1 MTNPIRILIAD
12 DHPIVGDSLS
22 IMLGTVEGF
31 EVVGMAINGWQVLQ
45 QLETEQVDVVLTDLH
60 MPVLNGID
68 LSLKIQEQ
76 HPNVRVIILT
86 MSEEAHSIREAL
98 QAGAYGY
105 VMKSAERPELI
116 QAIRTVAKG
125 ERYFS
130 HKILMIL
137 AQLPNADNPT
147 GNAEVGDNISLT
159 KREIEIIRLIAQG
172 MSNADIAESLNIAA
186 VTVKTHRQNL
196 MKKVGTGTAIGLMR
210 WALKHKLLDE
220 QF

>member
-12 DHPIVGDSLS
+12 DHPIVADSLS
-22 IMLGTVEGF
+22 MLLDTVEGF
-31 EVVGMAINGWQVLQ
+31 EVIGIVTNGWQVLQ
-45 QLETEQVDVVLTDLH
+45 RLENESVDIVLTDLH

-68 LSLKIQEQ
+68 LCMKLREQ
-76 HPNVRVIILT
+76 HPKVRVIILT

-98 QAGAYGY
+98 QAGVYGY

-130 HKILMIL
+130 NKIVMIL
-137 AQLPNADNPT
+137 AQLPNEDNATGKADIN
-147 GNAEVGDNISLT
+147 DNISLT

-172 MSNADIAESLNIAA
+172 LCNADIAESLNISAM
-186 VTVKTHRQNL
+186 TVKTHRQNL
-196 MKKVGTGTAIGLMR
+196 MKKVGAGTAIGLMR
-210 WALKHKLLDE
+210 WALKHKLLDDD
-220 QF
+220 F

>member
-1 MTNPIRILIAD
+1 MTTPIRILIAD

-22 IMLGTVEGF
+22 IMLDTVEGF
-31 EVVGMAINGWQVLQ
+31 EIAGIVTNGWQVLQ
-45 QLETEQVDVVLTDLH
+45 RLETERVDVVLTDLH

-76 HPNVRVIILT
+76 HPDVRVIILT

-125 ERYFS
+125 ERFFS
-130 HKILMIL
+130 PKIVMIL
-137 AQLPNADNPT
+137 AQLPNPDNPT
-147 GNAEVGDNISLT
+147 GKADIADNLPLT
-159 KREIEIIRLIAQG
+159 KREIEVIRLIAQG
-172 MSNADIAESLNIAA
+172 LSNADIAETLNIAA

-196 MKKVGTGTAIGLMR
+196 MKKVGVGTAIGLMR

-220 QF
+220 EV